1 MTEGQYIPVSQRFE
15 RDMDFIDT
23 EKRSDSLQ
31 FSDNANTHFV
41 YHDMNEL
48 VDTEEGK
55 KVLAKMISTF
65 NSEQKHRLEILDG
78 Y

>member
-48 VDTEEGK
+48 VDT
-55 KVLAKMISTF
+55 F
-65 NSEQKHRLEILDG
+65 
-78 Y
+78 

>member
-31 FSDNANTHFV
+31 FSENANTHFV
-41 YHDMNEL
+41 YHDMTEL
-48 VDTEEGK
+48 VDTEVGK
-55 KVLAKMISTF
+55 KVLANMISTF
-65 NSEQKHRLEILDG
+65 NS
-78 Y
+78 